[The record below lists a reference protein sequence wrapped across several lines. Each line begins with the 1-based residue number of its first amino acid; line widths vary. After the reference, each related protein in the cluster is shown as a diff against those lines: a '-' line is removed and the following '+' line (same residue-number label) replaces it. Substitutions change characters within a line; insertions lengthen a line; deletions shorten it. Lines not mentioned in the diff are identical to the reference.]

1 MIIEAAIMDLD
12 PEAKDGTPQRARPWE
27 RGGDLATF
35 ESLMRCHE
43 RLVFGTARRLLG
55 ATEDAE
61 DITQEVFLRLYRHL
75 ERLDPTR
82 PLGPWLYRVT
92 VNACLSLG
100 RRRRVRETVEIEKL
114 AGEPVAAGPDPA
126 AAAELGEEH
135 QMVAEGLKNLTE
147 KEREALVLHDLEG
160 LSTQEVAAALDIT
173 DVTVRT
179 HLCRARQ
186 KMRTFRERWHGRTP

>member
-1 MIIEAAIMDLD
+1 MTFEATIMDFD
-12 PEAKDGTPQRARPWE
+12 PKADTPEPALPRA
-27 RGGDLATF
+27 RGGDLTTF
-35 ESLMRCHE
+35 ESLMRRHE

-61 DITQEVFLRLYRHL
+61 DVAQEVFLRLYRHL

-82 PLGPWLYRVT
+82 PLGSWLYRVT

-100 RRRRVRETVEIEKL
+100 RRRRVRATVEIDRL
-114 AGEPVAAGPDPA
+114 AGELVSVGPDPA

-135 QMVAEGLKNLTE
+135 QMVAEGLESLTG

-186 KMRTFRERWHGRTP
+186 KMRAFRERWHGRTP